1 MTDVSF
7 QRLSMVSEAPGTDA
21 IAKASVELTWKNA
34 TFMGE
39 SSHRNTLFAMAEAI
53 TRALDNIAAFR
64 ERIGI
69 NQVPTI
75 RSDLWAGFI
84 VDIGDKQGIQPLCTL
99 AVPPEKSLRF
109 SCSFCGLFSHG
120 IS

>member
-1 MTDVSF
+1 
-7 QRLSMVSEAPGTDA
+7 
-21 IAKASVELTWKNA
+21 
-34 TFMGE
+34 
-39 SSHRNTLFAMAEAI
+39 MAEAI

-84 VDIGDKQGIQPLCTL
+84 VDIGGGTRNGNSKNY
-99 AVPPEKSLRF
+99 A
-109 SCSFCGLFSHG
+109 LFSVSVAPCGSMRVTHVHNSKG
-120 IS
+120 KERRGLAKGFHFEGKFMTLDTKSVTGDPCYLFIETGDQQSCQLQ